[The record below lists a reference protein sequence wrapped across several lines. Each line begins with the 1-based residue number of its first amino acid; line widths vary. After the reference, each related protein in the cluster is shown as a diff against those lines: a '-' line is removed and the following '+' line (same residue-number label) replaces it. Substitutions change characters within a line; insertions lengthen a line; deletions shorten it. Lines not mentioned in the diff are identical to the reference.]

1 MLALISF
8 GFLSLGWELW
18 NGIKGGTTASHLGIN
33 AKMQYLISK
42 KKKGWRY
49 MGHLTIIDKMSN
61 CGLFETIT
69 VLKVG
74 CAPKVVGARKSK
86 RKRKSKK
93 IKNIKKIKRY

>member
-1 MLALISF
+1 
-8 GFLSLGWELW
+8 
-18 NGIKGGTTASHLGIN
+18 
-33 AKMQYLISK
+33 
-42 KKKGWRY
+42 